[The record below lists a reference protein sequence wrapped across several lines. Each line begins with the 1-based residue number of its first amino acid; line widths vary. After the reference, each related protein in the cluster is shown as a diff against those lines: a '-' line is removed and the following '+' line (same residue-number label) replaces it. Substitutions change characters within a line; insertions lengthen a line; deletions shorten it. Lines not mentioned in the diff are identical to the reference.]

1 MIRKAKPCQV
11 CGELTPKLL
20 FGDKR
25 LGVSICSGKCEHQ
38 YVQTCNLSEETNLLC
53 CLDLKIQKARKDEIV
68 GWATAGAGVILVAV
82 GFFATN
88 ALVFMVGVVS
98 MAVGAL
104 STRIFEEKREKLI
117 KKRKRILI

>member
-11 CGELTPKLL
+11 CGESTPNLL
-20 FGDKR
+20 FDDKS

-38 YVQTCNLSEETNLLC
+38 YVQTCNLSEETNMLR
-53 CLDLKIQKARKDEIV
+53 CLDLKIEKARRDEIV
-68 GWATAGAGVILVAV
+68 GWATAGAGVILAAV

-88 ALVFMVGVVS
+88 ALAFLIGVVS
-98 MAVGAL
+98 MAVGAS
-104 STRIFEEKREKLI
+104 STRIFEDKREKLT

>member
-20 FGDKR
+20 FDDKR

-38 YVQTCNLSEETNLLC
+38 YVQTCNLPEETNMLR
-53 CLDLKIQKARKDEIV
+53 CLDQKIQKARRDEMV

-88 ALVFMVGVVS
+88 ALVFLIGVVP
-98 MAVGAL
+98 MAVGAS

-117 KKRKRILI
+117 MKRKRILI